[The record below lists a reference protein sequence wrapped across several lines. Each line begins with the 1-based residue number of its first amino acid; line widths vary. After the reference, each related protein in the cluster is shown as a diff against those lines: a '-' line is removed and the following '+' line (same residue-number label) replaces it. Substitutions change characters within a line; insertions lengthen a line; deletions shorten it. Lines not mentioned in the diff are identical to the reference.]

1 MILQVAQAENEY
13 ETQLKEERRRIQQ
26 AANENLTLKDRKL
39 RLLKSIMNQSDVE
52 SLAGDLASQTPSS
65 TTQQYQVSSLTSLYT
80 QKWFFVHI

>member
-1 MILQVAQAENEY
+1 MQVAQAENEY

-65 TTQQYQVSSLTSLYT
+65 TTLQYQVSSDIT
-80 QKWFFVHI
+80 

>member
-65 TTQQYQVSSLTSLYT
+65 TAQQYQVSSDIT
-80 QKWFFVHI
+80 

>member
-1 MILQVAQAENEY
+1 MQVAQAENEY

-52 SLAGDLASQTPSS
+52 SLAGDLASQTHSS
-65 TTQQYQVSSLTSLYT
+65 TAQQYQVS
-80 QKWFFVHI
+80 